1 MQLLETIRNGWKV
14 VDLRKKI
21 FYTVL
26 MIILFR
32 IGSFIPAPFIDA
44 AKLSSELSSTFSST
58 GNTLFS
64 YLSILTG
71 GALEYGAI
79 FAMGVTPYIN
89 SSIII
94 QLLTV
99 AIPPLER
106 LSKEGEEGRK
116 KLAAITRYATVI
128 LALIQGIVYY
138 IYLRNQS
145 MLTYGKG
152 DGLFAQIFV
161 GIIVV
166 LCFTA
171 GSAVIMWMG
180 EQIDE
185 KGIGNGISIILFAGI
200 ISRGPRGFASLWV
213 QLVQYHNYFAVIGI
227 CLLFLAIIAFI
238 VFMTGARAQDSGS
251 VCQACSRP

>member
-14 VDLRKKI
+14 VELRKKI
-21 FYTVL
+21 FYTVFI
-26 MIILFR
+26 IILFR

-44 AKLSSELSSTFSST
+44 AKLSSQLADTFTNT

-89 SSIII
+89 SSIVI

-145 MLTYGKG
+145 MLSYGKG
-152 DGLFAQIFV
+152 DGVFAQILV
-161 GIIVV
+161 GVIIV

-180 EQIDE
+180 EQID
-185 KGIGNGISIILFAGI
+185 
-200 ISRGPRGFASLWV
+200 
-213 QLVQYHNYFAVIGI
+213 
-227 CLLFLAIIAFI
+227 
-238 VFMTGARAQDSGS
+238 
-251 VCQACSRP
+251 